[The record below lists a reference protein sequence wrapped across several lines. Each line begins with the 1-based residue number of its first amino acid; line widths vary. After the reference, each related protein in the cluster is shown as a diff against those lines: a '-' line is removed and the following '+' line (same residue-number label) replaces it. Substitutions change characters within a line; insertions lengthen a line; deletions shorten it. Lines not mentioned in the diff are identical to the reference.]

1 MKNKVIYVLVI
12 LIVYI
17 LLGCKKR
24 DKDIPYIRQY
34 INNPTLKEP
43 TLKDYHDIGIYSV
56 NKYNLKKVNKEL
68 RQLHNKNQYF

>member
-34 INNPTLKEP
+34 INNPTF
-43 TLKDYHDIGIYSV
+43 SV
-56 NKYNLKKVNKEL
+56 VVKKII
-68 RQLHNKNQYF
+68 